1 MSTTTEQKENSPR
14 NRSAKTMLFGLV
26 TLACLVIAVV
36 YVMRSAQNV
45 QPDMQSDTAAT
56 AELSQSNLNQSA
68 TPTSGKEA
76 ASVDSPLAV
85 AAVSPLVVSPL
96 AVPPNDSAKT
106 VVEATLPSEPFFVS
120 LNLRD
125 GSDIGK
131 VRVATVAAPDSVT
144 WIADLRCERVYFA
157 GGKGI
162 CLRRVIENISAYSVA
177 TIFDSNFHTLSEFK
191 VEGLPSRARMSPDG
205 RYAAFTLFVFGHS
218 YADDNFSTATYILD
232 SATGQPLANL
242 EEFTVFQDGEKI
254 SFPDFNYWGVTFR
267 KDSNIFYATLRFN
280 RTPYLVQG
288 DISARTVK
296 VLHPG
301 VECPSLSPDET
312 RVAFKNMVARAD
324 WRLSVLDLKTLV
336 ETPLAGTINV
346 DDQAEWL
353 DNEHLLFAATDPEL
367 PAARSLMVV
376 QADGGGSLQ
385 RYASATESPAIV
397 RY

>member
-1 MSTTTEQKENSPR
+1 MSTTTEQKENSPKA
-14 NRSAKTMLFGLV
+14 RSVKPLLFGVV

-36 YVMRSAQNV
+36 YVVRSAQHA
-45 QPDMQSDTAAT
+45 QSDISAT
-56 AELSQSNLNQSA
+56 TTLSQSNAEQPA
-68 TPTSGKEA
+68 TPAEQKA
-76 ASVDSPLAV
+76 PAVDSPLAV
-85 AAVSPLVVSPL
+85 AAVSPL
-96 AVPPNDSAKT
+96 AVPPKGSEKT
-106 VVEATLPSEPFFVS
+106 LTEATLPSEPFFVS

-131 VRVATVAAPDSVT
+131 VRIATVAAPDSVAWMT
-144 WIADLRCERVYFA
+144 DLRCERVYFA

-177 TIFDSNFHTLSEFK
+177 TIFDSNFRTLSEFRA
-191 VEGLPSRARMSPDG
+191 EGLPSRARMSPDG
-205 RYAAFTLFVFGHS
+205 RYAAFTIFVFGHS

-254 SFPDFNYWGVTFR
+254 SFPDFNYWGVTFS
-267 KDSNIFYATLRFN
+267 KDGNTFYATLRFN

-288 DISARTVK
+288 DISARTVT

-312 RVAFKNMVARAD
+312 RVAFKKMVSRAD

-367 PAARSLMVV
+367 PAARSLMLV